1 MFRIPDLH
9 EELAADLNGYRR
21 FVMKLLECDLACA
34 AQHETRF
41 LGRLSGGT
49 HQMFDDERFLNRKD
63 VFGTERSGT
72 LVAQAYRVPAN
83 SILQTL
89 VAFHRKPPIVRQ
101 FRG

>member
-9 EELAADLNGYRR
+9 EELATDLNGYRR
-21 FVMKLLECDLACA
+21 FVMKLLECHLACA

-41 LGRLSGGT
+41 LGKHRGGN
-49 HQMFDDERFLNRKD
+49 HQMFDNKWFLDRED
-63 VFGTERSGT
+63 VFGTECSGT
-72 LVAQAYRVPAN
+72 VVAQANRIPFN

-89 VAFHRKPPIVRQ
+89 VAFHEKPPIVRR